1 MPGWQP
7 KSPVNWQHSTSK
19 IVYEHKGE
27 IAVIEYLADYQDRD
41 CGTVDAAILG
51 DALIDYQYWVAKL
64 PSPGGDETI
73 SMSNRSSGGSAANTA
88 IALGQQHLR
97 TAFCGRVGA
106 DDNGSWIVEKM
117 KTAGVDIS
125 CMQYGESTGYVISI
139 IDENSERTM
148 LSYRGA
154 SAIPLEYSPELQL
167 TLQNTKLLLVSGY
180 SLMHPEQADFSLAAA
195 KETRLA
201 GGLVALDPS
210 PVIGQIDAVILEK
223 ILDVTDIIMPNK
235 SELELITGIND
246 IMTGILDLLT
256 RVPCIA
262 LKLGSEGSM
271 AAIRKG
277 FISPMGIVF
286 PADVILLAPAVPV
299 TALDTTGAGDA
310 FNAGFIASMFQRTD
324 PQKWIERGNDLA
336 AKVVGQKGAT
346 M

>member
-1 MPGWQP
+1 M
-7 KSPVNWQHSTSK
+7 
-19 IVYEHKGE
+19 
-27 IAVIEYLADYQDRD
+27 IEYLAEYQDRD

-64 PSPGGDETI
+64 PSTGGDETI
-73 SMSNRSSGGSAANTA
+73 SMSNKSCGGSAANTA
-88 IALGQQHLR
+88 IALGQLHLR

-106 DDNGSWIVEKM
+106 DDNGRWIVEKM

-125 CMQYGESTGYVISI
+125 CMQYSESTGYVISI

-148 LSYRGA
+148 FSYRGV
-154 SAIPLEYSPELQL
+154 SAIPLEYSPALQL

-180 SLMHPEQADFSLAAA
+180 SLMHPEQADFSLSAA
-195 KETRLA
+195 KETHLA

-210 PVIGQIDAVILEK
+210 PVIGQIDVIILEK
-223 ILDVTDIIMPNK
+223 MLDVTDVIMPNK
-235 SELELITGIND
+235 SEMELITGIDD
-246 IMTGILDLLT
+246 IMTGVLDLLT

-277 FISPMGIVF
+277 FISPVGIVF
-286 PADVILLAPAVPV
+286 PADIILRAPAVPV
-299 TALDTTGAGDA
+299 TAVDTTGAGDA

-346 M
+346 IGI

>member
-1 MPGWQP
+1 M
-7 KSPVNWQHSTSK
+7 
-19 IVYEHKGE
+19 
-27 IAVIEYLADYQDRD
+27 IEYLAEYQDRD

-64 PSPGGDETI
+64 PSAGGDETI
-73 SMSNRSSGGSAANTA
+73 SMSNKSCGGSAANTA

-106 DDNGSWIVEKM
+106 DENGRWITEKM

-154 SAIPLEYSPELQL
+154 SAIPLEYSPELRL

-201 GGLVALDPS
+201 GGMVALDPS
-210 PVIGQIDAVILEK
+210 PVIGQIDAGILEK
-223 ILDVTDIIMPNK
+223 MLDLTDIIMPNK
-235 SELELITGIND
+235 SELKLITGNSD
-246 IMTGILDLLT
+246 IIAGVLDLLT
-256 RVPCIA
+256 RIPCIA
-262 LKLGSEGSM
+262 LKLGPEGSM

-277 FISPMGIVF
+277 FVSPMGIAF
-286 PADVILLAPAVPV
+286 PADILLRAPAVPV
-299 TALDTTGAGDA
+299 TAIDTTGAGDA

-336 AKVVGQKGAT
+336 AKVVSQKGAT
-346 M
+346 IGT